1 MARRKLIASGGR
13 SKQPYSRCSG
23 TPDVPH
29 EEPLAGTPHV
39 NAVPRT
45 HASRK
50 TRPVNRPEEGRLPDQ
65 AFVAIGRG
73 PASPWVHFTLSRWGH
88 LGLTYSQLHF
98 RRISEPPGPH
108 ESLASDIDS
117 FQVWRSVIFRDTAAR
132 LKIGNPSAK
141 EIRTVASCGHALTIH
156 SPRQWN

>member
-65 AFVAIGRG
+65 AFVAIGRR
-73 PASPWVHFTLSRWGH
+73 PASHGSTSHRHGGATS
-88 LGLTYSQLHF
+88 GLTYSGSSRSAAGARSYGRSPLG
-98 RRISEPPGPH
+98 SE
-108 ESLASDIDS
+108 
-117 FQVWRSVIFRDTAAR
+117 
-132 LKIGNPSAK
+132 
-141 EIRTVASCGHALTIH
+141 
-156 SPRQWN
+156 